1 MTTGVASTTS
11 TTTLAA
17 PVPPVQVQDD
27 GWTVSATIALGA
39 LVFALFGA
47 FFRLHFRAVRTEA
60 NSQEAL
66 EIAKA
71 NKGRIETLESQSNLH
86 AELMSRFERT
96 MEKIEGKLDRLIE
109 LSTTK
114 K

>member
-1 MTTGVASTTS
+1 MSTGVASTTS
-11 TTTLAA
+11 ATTVAA
-17 PVPPVQVQDD
+17 PVVPVQGQDN
-27 GWTVSATIALGA
+27 GWTPSATIALATLVLA
-39 LVFALFGA
+39 LTAAV
-47 FFRLHFRAVRTEA
+47 FRLHFRAVRAEA
-60 NSQEAL
+60 NAEEAL

-71 NKGRIETLESQSNLH
+71 NRLRIEATEAQTNLQ

-109 LSTTK
+109 LSSTK